1 MTTDIEEFHATSKS
15 ANSKPDHTSSLA
27 LKAATPVTASPQSS
41 PPPPPPPPPSLK
53 SPPPRKPR
61 RLLCRKEVEHRVG
74 ISRATTYRYAQR
86 TLQGEF
92 DFPLPVQIGLGRI
105 GWHEHEIDAWIDGR
119 PRTTDDK

>member
-1 MTTDIEEFHATSKS
+1 MTTDIEELSAKSKS

-27 LKAATPVTASPQSS
+27 SKSVAPVTATPPSL
-41 PPPPPPPPPSLK
+41 PPPPPAPPSNP
-53 SPPPRKPR
+53 PPPRKPR

-74 ISRATTYRYAQR
+74 ISRATTYRYVQR
-86 TLQGEF
+86 TRQGTF

-119 PRTTDDK
+119 PRTTDD